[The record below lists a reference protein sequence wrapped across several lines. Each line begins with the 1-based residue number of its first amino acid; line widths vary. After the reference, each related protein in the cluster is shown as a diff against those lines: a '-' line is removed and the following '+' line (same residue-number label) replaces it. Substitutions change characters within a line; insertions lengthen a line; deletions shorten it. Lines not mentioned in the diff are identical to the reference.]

1 MRSKS
6 NRPAPQMGLAFC
18 ALWPFCWKAP
28 EPPAVADPG
37 PAAVV
42 FDSRDAA
49 RMPLPNQLLTASGAD
64 PLAELERGTPLSP
77 IRALAYIN
85 HHEVDGTH
93 AVSGVN
99 APIYLRF
106 TAPLRASTVT
116 AQNIKVFKLDRD
128 PGGASENNRLGFQD
142 VTGRFRFDYPAG
154 STGLW
159 LYPRFPLEPGTH
171 YLYLVTNR
179 VLDAAGGRP
188 VQPVE
193 AFRKLLAREP
203 LTGDD
208 AHLEPIR
215 ANAADGGTI
224 LFSGFAKVLDDL
236 ITAADITA
244 VNARDQVA
252 VLGRFV
258 TSNAGSIAPD
268 IIDPAARIPM
278 ETALRRFAQG
288 AGRNGLPGKTWDDAI
303 TLTARFVREAGAAP
317 GFTGTFW
324 AAATGRKPATL
335 PDSIG
340 EIALGT
346 IASAALGVD
355 PVVVREGGVPMDL
368 SGTEGAVHPRCGVVV
383 PFRDVGRLT
392 GFHHVPVAVPFI
404 YVAPRAPAPDG
415 GYPLVLFQHGICQS
429 KEHMLEMAG
438 ALTAGGHA
446 AVAIDLP
453 CHGELA
459 RPAVRLGPGDDRD
472 AKDTKRAL
480 WAVDLMALG
489 APLQARTHIQEA
501 AFHLHR
507 LELTAAAGGFSILGA
522 KAPSTTRMSFI
533 GTSLGSIVGAGYL
546 AGNAPFPADEDGLSR
561 AMKGL
566 LNVTGG
572 RVVYLLKDSPAYG
585 PLLDVILKTMNVEKD
600 TPLAHAVLQL
610 TQTVLDT
617 VDPAAMTTPTA
628 PDAPSRLSG
637 RILIQEATS
646 TRFQGNGV
654 PLNGDLAVTNAYT
667 RYLGDALGGR
677 EVLGL
682 AQVRMVAPGF
692 CQLGYGSAK
701 RIPAPFLRT
710 LEAGVEIPKTV
721 PAARVGLGW
730 GPGEGYFQF
739 DQRGIHH
746 GSLLEPGLM
755 QSQALHW
762 LESSLAVDP
771 TP

>member
-1 MRSKS
+1 
-6 NRPAPQMGLAFC
+6 
-18 ALWPFCWKAP
+18 
-28 EPPAVADPG
+28 
-37 PAAVV
+37 
-42 FDSRDAA
+42 
-49 RMPLPNQLLTASGAD
+49 
-64 PLAELERGTPLSP
+64 
-77 IRALAYIN
+77 
-85 HHEVDGTH
+85 VDGTH

-179 VLDAAGGRP
+179 VLD
-188 VQPVE
+188 
-193 AFRKLLAREP
+193 
-203 LTGDD
+203 
-208 AHLEPIR
+208 
-215 ANAADGGTI
+215 
-224 LFSGFAKVLDDL
+224 
-236 ITAADITA
+236 
-244 VNARDQVA
+244 
-252 VLGRFV
+252 
-258 TSNAGSIAPD
+258 
-268 IIDPAARIPM
+268 
-278 ETALRRFAQG
+278 
-288 AGRNGLPGKTWDDAI
+288 
-303 TLTARFVREAGAAP
+303 
-317 GFTGTFW
+317 
-324 AAATGRKPATL
+324 
-335 PDSIG
+335 
-340 EIALGT
+340 
-346 IASAALGVD
+346 
-355 PVVVREGGVPMDL
+355 
-368 SGTEGAVHPRCGVVV
+368 
-383 PFRDVGRLT
+383 
-392 GFHHVPVAVPFI
+392 
-404 YVAPRAPAPDG
+404 
-415 GYPLVLFQHGICQS
+415 
-429 KEHMLEMAG
+429 
-438 ALTAGGHA
+438 
-446 AVAIDLP
+446 
-453 CHGELA
+453 
-459 RPAVRLGPGDDRD
+459 
-472 AKDTKRAL
+472 
-480 WAVDLMALG
+480 
-489 APLQARTHIQEA
+489 
-501 AFHLHR
+501 
-507 LELTAAAGGFSILGA
+507 AAGGFSILGA